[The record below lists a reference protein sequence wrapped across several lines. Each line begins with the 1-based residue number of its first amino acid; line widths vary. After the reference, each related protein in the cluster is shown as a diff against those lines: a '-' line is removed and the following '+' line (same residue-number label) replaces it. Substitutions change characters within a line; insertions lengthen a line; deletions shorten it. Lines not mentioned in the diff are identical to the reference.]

1 VANGEGVAATGD
13 NGADRVKVEGFDGAN
28 TFFLFVVPD
37 PQLPVLSRAPE
48 IHKKHEKSSLFSI
61 TINCVHVERE
71 RERERERE
79 GEGEETD
86 QAMMAEVLEAM

>member
-48 IHKKHEKSSLFSI
+48 IHKNMKKVPSFPLP
-61 TINCVHVERE
+61 
-71 RERERERE
+71 
-79 GEGEETD
+79 
-86 QAMMAEVLEAM
+86 